1 MVSFRGK
8 QEKMSMYRKRRAA
21 AAAAPI
27 PYSCVNR
34 KEEKKI
40 AFLLQ

>member
-8 QEKMSMYRKRRAA
+8 QEKMSMYRMRRA